1 MDNLNNDNLETL
13 NNTLDIISLIDKNPL
28 TKLSGNY
35 QHNLLNKIKQLLQ
48 NRNNNYL

>member
-1 MDNLNNDNLETL
+1 MDNLNNNLETL
-13 NNTLDIISLIDKNPL
+13 DIINLIDKNPL